1 MKALRPYLYSAYYHW
16 IVDSDYVPYLV
27 VNANYPNVDVPREFV
42 NEQGEIVLNLS
53 PNSIGQ
59 YVNDDKAISFNA
71 RFQGVVRSIYI
82 PFGAMLMIYAR
93 EDIDRTFLVFPEE
106 AHYVETS
113 STSEASKAEK
123 RKVLKLVK

>member
-1 MKALRPYLYSAYYHW
+1 MRALRPYLYSAYYHW
-16 IVDSDYVPYLV
+16 IIDSDYVPYLV

-59 YVNDDKAISFNA
+59 YINDNEAISFNA
-71 RFQGVVRSIYI
+71 RFQGVLRSIYI
-82 PFGAMLMIYAR
+82 PFGAMLMLYAR
-93 EDIDRTFLVFPEE
+93 EDIERTFLAFPEE
-106 AHYVETS
+106 SHYAESISVEDTS
-113 STSEASKAEK
+113 KTTK